1 MADAEALR
9 QQRQKQLED
18 KRRRLDALRKRK
30 KEKEEASKIASD
42 AAATPQ
48 QPTNGEVERST
59 ADTQGQSQGQDQGQ
73 SMAAADGRAELDAYI
88 KSLLST
94 PAPGGAAEEQ
104 GSAIPPAGGA
114 GNPEDGSPA
123 HNLAETES
131 RRRTAER
138 LSSLTMTCGLACVD
152 VMPKA
157 MELYDKG
164 CQVDLGGAAGIVGL
178 GLAASEEDRDAMDA
192 QQSSLVKKTPDKRR
206 NHRRVFGR
214 GGKGVPVP
222 DGSEGEDLGYPPS
235 GPPSLIAASS
245 PSKVGIRPMASTPRS
260 RSGRWTSDGSGG
272 MAALPMTPP
281 ASAAKPLSV
290 DDKKEIL
297 QTDNFQAS
305 KQRTTANDFLRRS
318 SRVLE
323 RALGEKEALDVLLDY
338 AADEG
343 DGSRGD
349 QGQRLNEA
357 MTLHEDRWCQERALT
372 DLQWSPHHPE
382 LVLASY
388 SARGHGLDATSSS
401 ALHTDADGLV
411 LVWSMA
417 MQHRPEYQ
425 LSSQSPVL
433 TAKFHPFDTHV
444 IIGGTYS
451 GQVVVWDTRAKSLPV
466 QRTPLSASGHTYPNH
481 ASNLHTPNR
490 TDNAPS
496 LLTASTDGRVST
508 WNPSQLSQPLQDMRL
523 THAGKPVTISSMAV
537 AQGDE
542 QKNLVV
548 GSESGG
554 IYTTPL
560 HFRNSGVVEEYL
572 GHYGLV
578 TSVDANPSASK
589 SLRGLVLSSSVDW
602 TTRLWRL
609 GKGSNTPIQSLTH
622 GTYDYVCDAKW
633 SPKHPALFVTANISG
648 ELGLWNLNHSM
659 EEPFTPPVKV
669 VDRCALTRMAWS
681 PDGRRLCV
689 GDAKGYARVFN
700 MDQET
705 ALPRP
710 DEDSRLEAALA
721 VRANGAVP

>member
-1 MADAEALR
+1 MADADAVR

-30 KEKEEASKIASD
+30 KEKETATKIASD
-42 AAATPQ
+42 AAATAQ
-48 QPTNGEVERST
+48 KQ
-59 ADTQGQSQGQDQGQ
+59 
-73 SMAAADGRAELDAYI
+73 ADGEAENAAPGSPVATGGADLDAYI

-94 PAPGGAAEEQ
+94 PAPGGGAEED
-104 GSAIPPAGGA
+104 GRSPPPAPGVSTSTGGSSWA
-114 GNPEDGSPA
+114 GSD
-123 HNLAETES
+123 
-131 RRRTAER
+131 RRAADR
-138 LSSLTMTCGLACVD
+138 LSSLTIVCGLGSVD
-152 VMPKA
+152 VAPKST
-157 MELYDKG
+157 EFYDKG
-164 CQVDLGGAAGIVGL
+164 CQADLGGAAGTGAQGTAGADEGVDAVG
-178 GLAASEEDRDAMDA
+178 A
-192 QQSSLVKKTPDKRR
+192 QSSSSAKRTPDKRR

-235 GPPSLIAASS
+235 GAPSLVAASS
-245 PSKVGIRPMASTPRS
+245 PSRPGVRQPVASTPGS
-260 RSGRWTSDGSGG
+260 RSGRWTGDGTGG
-272 MAALPMTPP
+272 MTALPMTPP
-281 ASAAKPLSV
+281 ATAAKPLSV
-290 DDKKEIL
+290 DEKKEIV
-297 QTDNFQAS
+297 QTDHFQ
-305 KQRTTANDFLRRS
+305 DFLRRS

-338 AADEG
+338 AGDEG
-343 DGSRGD
+343 DSGRGD

-357 MTLHEDRWCQERALT
+357 MTLHEDRWCQERSLT

-388 SARGHGLDATSSS
+388 TARGHGLDATSSS

-433 TAKFHPFDTHV
+433 TARFHPFDTHV

-466 QRTPLSASGHTYPNH
+466 QRTPLSATGHTYPVY
-481 ASNLHTPNR
+481 NLHIGG

-496 LLTASTDGRVST
+496 LLTASTEGRVST
-508 WNPSQLSQPLQDMRL
+508 WNPSQLSQPLQDINL

-542 QKNLVV
+542 QKNIVV

-560 HFRNSGVVEEYL
+560 HFRNSGVVEEYS

-589 SLRGLVLSSSVDW
+589 PLRGLVLSSSVDW

-609 GKGSNTPIQSLTH
+609 GQGSNACVQTLTH

-705 ALPRP
+705 ALPRT
-710 DEDSRLEAALA
+710 DEDLRLEAALA
-721 VRANGAVP
+721 VKANGTIP

>member
-1 MADAEALR
+1 MADAEAVR

-18 KRRRLDALRKRK
+18 KRRRVNALRKRK
-30 KEKEEASKIASD
+30 KEKETATKIASD

-48 QPTNGEVERST
+48 Q
-59 ADTQGQSQGQDQGQ
+59 Q
-73 SMAAADGRAELDAYI
+73 ADGEPADSSSGTSLAKVSVAAGGGADLDDYI
-88 KSLLST
+88 KNLLSM
-94 PAPGGAAEEQ
+94 PAPGGSTEDQARASPPDPVGVGNLS
-104 GSAIPPAGGA
+104 GSS
-114 GNPEDGSPA
+114 GSD
-123 HNLAETES
+123 
-131 RRRTAER
+131 RRVAER
-138 LSSLTMTCGLACVD
+138 LSSLTVTCGLGSVD
-152 VMPKA
+152 VLPKTI
-157 MELYDKG
+157 ELYDKG
-164 CQVDLGGAAGIVGL
+164 CQTDLAGTAAHGGGEVEEDGGAVG
-178 GLAASEEDRDAMDA
+178 A
-192 QQSSLVKKTPDKRR
+192 QPTSSVKKTSDKRR
-206 NHRRVFGR
+206 NHLRVFGR

-222 DGSEGEDLGYPPS
+222 DGSDGEDLGYPPTV
-235 GPPSLIAASS
+235 GPSLIAASS
-245 PSKVGIRPMASTPRS
+245 PSRPGSRTVVSTPGS
-260 RSGRWTSDGSGG
+260 RSGRGLADGSGG

-281 ASAAKPLSV
+281 SSAAQPLSV
-290 DDKKEIL
+290 EDKKEIV
-297 QTDNFQAS
+297 QTDHFQAS
-305 KQRTTANDFLRRS
+305 DFLRRS

-323 RALGEKEALDVLLDY
+323 RALGEREALDVLLDY

-466 QRTPLSASGHTYPNH
+466 QRTPLSTAGHTYPVY
-481 ASNLHTPNR
+481 NLHIGG

-496 LLTASTDGRVST
+496 LLTASTEGRVSS

-537 AQGDE
+537 AHGDE
-542 QKNLVV
+542 QKDLVV

-560 HFRNSGVVEEYL
+560 HFRNSGAVEEYS

-669 VDRCALTRMAWS
+669 VVDRCALTRMAWS

-689 GDAKGYARVFN
+689 GDDKGYARIFN

-710 DEDSRLEAALA
+710 DEELRLEAALA
-721 VRANGAVP
+721 VKGNGAVP